1 MMKIHEDKILQDVVD
16 DDNGGM
22 GKRGFQFHLDGDPN
36 CLEDLDDEEEKD
48 EED

>member
-1 MMKIHEDKILQDVVD
+1 MKIKFCKMLLTMTMVEL
-16 DDNGGM
+16 